1 MINVKNGFSRA
12 LPAALGIFAAT
23 IGGVASASVIY
34 EYTGTIGVIFETLP
48 DGSTVKVPQ
57 LEGTAITGFAEL
69 ADQDFQAGANLVLA
83 DLVSWGFN
91 WSVNNADYNI
101 DISFDNT
108 DFTNNGAGAFNLGS
122 GFEVVEWF
130 WNGQEDSSGDV
141 LCIGCLGPGN
151 STHTMQDDIYRIKGF
166 DGAWTLTAVPLPA
179 ALPLL
184 ASGLAGFFFA
194 GRRRQG
200 KRRT

>member
-1 MINVKNGFSRA
+1 MLNIKKSLSLA
-12 LPAALGIFAAT
+12 LPAALGIFAASV
-23 IGGVASASVIY
+23 GGIANASVIY
-34 EYTGTIGVIFETLP
+34 EYSGTTAVVFEKLP
-48 DGSTVKVPQ
+48 DGTAVQVPQ
-57 LEGTAITGFAEL
+57 LEGTVITGFAEL

-83 DLVSWGFN
+83 DLVSWGFS
-91 WSVNNADYNI
+91 WTVNNADYNI
-101 DISFDNT
+101 DLSFDNT
-108 DFTNNGAGAFNLGS
+108 DFINIGAGAFNLGS

-130 WNGQEDSSGDV
+130 WNGQDSSGSD

-151 STHTMQDDIYRIKGF
+151 TTHTMQDSIYRIKGF

-194 GRRRQG
+194 GRRRRG
-200 KRRT
+200 KHST